1 MIRSIRARVVFL
13 VLMAQ
18 LLAATGA
25 VALAIGYIH
34 RALWSSFD
42 SELQA
47 RMVSV
52 LAQVGEADEKP
63 DGITFDGDQASIPKG
78 DLFYIEDP
86 QGQPIAG
93 SSSWIKVRDRNALGS
108 VKHWKFHRDDAPY
121 RAKAWINAQILDQEN
136 HQIPQLRVN
145 LFYAILA
152 DQTEAQIGNATRIAI
167 GVGLLSLILSVGATW
182 QAVGR
187 GMRPLTEFAH
197 RADLIEVDG
206 AQFDEPAGAVQSLEL
221 APLARALH
229 RLAGRVQAAFQRERQ
244 FLSDAAH
251 ELKTAVTIQ
260 KSTLQLLEQ
269 GRPGEGDYREGI
281 VRALEDTART
291 ERLVADMLL
300 LSSIEHAQKTESV
313 GALGPGASLND
324 TLLSAIDRLTPMA
337 RMKSVSVELQPGQTV
352 RVEARE
358 SELNQL
364 WVNLIE
370 NAIQHS
376 PDGSRVLIEV
386 DIPGGEDG
394 RVRIVDCGPG
404 IPSHDLPHVFE
415 RFYRSDCS
423 RSRLTGGFG
432 LGLAI
437 AKAVVVKNRG
447 TIHIHSVQR
456 AGTTVEVTFRAVP
469 K

>member
-1 MIRSIRARVVFL
+1 MIHSIRARVVFL

-63 DGITFDGDQASIPKG
+63 DGLTFDGDQASIPKG

-86 QGQPIAG
+86 QGQPLAG
-93 SSSWIKVRDRNALGS
+93 SSSWIEAGDRDALGS
-108 VKHWKFHRDDAPY
+108 VKHWKFRRDAAPY
-121 RAKAWINAQILDQEN
+121 RAKALINAPILDQEN

-145 LFYAILA
+145 LFYAIPA
-152 DQTEAQIGNATRIAI
+152 DRTEAQIGNATRIAI
-167 GVGLLSLILSVGATW
+167 GVGLLSLTFSVGATW

-206 AQFDEPAGAVQSLEL
+206 ARFEEPVEAVQSLEL

-251 ELKTAVTIQ
+251 ELKTTVTIQ

-281 VRALEDTART
+281 ARALEDTART

-300 LSSIEHAQKTESV
+300 LSSIEHAQRTESV
-313 GALGPGASLND
+313 GALGPAASLND
-324 TLLSAIDRLTPMA
+324 TLLLAIDRLTPMA
-337 RMKSVSVELQPGQTV
+337 RMKSVSVELQPAQVV

-358 SELNQL
+358 SDLNQL

-376 PDGSRVLIEV
+376 PDGSRVLVEV
-386 DIPGGEDG
+386 DIPSSEDA

-404 IPSHDLPHVFE
+404 IPSQDLPHVFE
-415 RFYRSDCS
+415 RFYRSDSS

-437 AKAVVVKNRG
+437 AKAVVVKNHG
-447 TIHIHSVQR
+447 TIHIHSIQK
-456 AGTTVEVTFRAVP
+456 AGTTVEVTFRAVS

>member
-13 VLMAQ
+13 VLAAQ

-25 VALAIGYIH
+25 VALAVGYVH

-52 LAQVGEADEKP
+52 LALVGEAEEKP
-63 DGITFDGDQASIPKG
+63 DGVTFDGNEANTPKG
-78 DLFYIEDP
+78 DLFYIEDTY
-86 QGQPIAG
+86 GQPVAG
-93 SSSWIKVRDRNALGS
+93 TSSWIKVTDRTALAAK
-108 VKHWKFHRDDAPY
+108 KHWKFHVGSASY
-121 RAKAWINAQILDQEN
+121 RAKALVKVAILDQEN
-136 HQIPQLRVN
+136 HQVPQIRVN
-145 LFYAILA
+145 LFYAMPA
-152 DQTEAQIGNATRIAI
+152 NRTEAQIANATRIAI

-187 GMRPLTEFAH
+187 GMRPLSEFANQ
-197 RADLIEVDG
+197 ADLIEADG
-206 AQFDEPAGAVQSLEL
+206 AGVEESMEIVHSSEL
-221 APLARALH
+221 VPLARALH
-229 RLAGRVQAAFQRERQ
+229 RLAGRVQIAFQRERQ

-269 GRPGEGDYREGI
+269 GTPREEDYREGI
-281 VRALEDTART
+281 ARALEDTART

-300 LSSIEHAQKTESV
+300 LSSIEHAQRTE
-313 GALGPGASLND
+313 GAAVPWPTANLND
-324 TLLSAIDRLTPMA
+324 TLLVVIDRLTPLA
-337 RMKSVSVELQPGQTV
+337 RMRSVSIEFQPTESV

-358 SELNQL
+358 SELDEL
-364 WVNLIE
+364 WMNLLE

-376 PDGSRVLIEV
+376 PRNSKIVVEV
-386 DIPGGEDG
+386 DSTGGGDR
-394 RVRIVDCGPG
+394 RVRIVDFGSG
-404 IPSHDLPHVFE
+404 IPNRDLPHVFE
-415 RFYRSDCS
+415 RFYRSDSS

-437 AKAVVVKNRG
+437 ARAVVVKNHG
-447 TIHIHSVQR
+447 TIHIQSVSNE
-456 AGTTVEVTFRAVP
+456 GTTVEVTFRAASA
-469 K
+469 